1 MQTIRTRLS
10 LNYLLVLAL
19 GMTLAGALAWLAVER
34 LYVNTQRENL
44 LAQAR
49 LIAAALQG
57 AELPTEF
64 VQPYSQT
71 ANALPGIHTR
81 LLSEGGALVVGLPLE
96 NAFTRVPA
104 IEQGVSIPTSELAQ
118 RPEIDSALKGTPA
131 TALRRVLGN
140 QRVLYAAAPIY
151 ADNGGITG
159 VVYIATPLPAAGLP
173 ANIIWQ
179 LIGAIIIAVVL
190 ATFAGSLLARRIARP
205 LEGLARAASAISKG
219 DLKQSVE
226 TESRISEL
234 HSLSNTFNDMAESLR
249 QADEAKKAFIADV
262 THELRTPLT
271 VIKGTIETLEDGA
284 LDDVEGRGPLL
295 ASMQRETDRL
305 IRLVNELL
313 VLTRA
318 DAGSLQ
324 LNLQTLDLAEL
335 AKSRCD
341 VFSGLAARKGID
353 FGVSELAPE
362 TTTASSR
369 IPNILADTD
378 RLSQVIDN
386 LLDNAIRHSPENSTI
401 TVSIKQAN
409 DGMECSVSDQGTGIP
424 AQHLPFI
431 FERFYR
437 VDAARSRNRKDGGT
451 GLGLAIARAL
461 INAHGGRISAQSI
474 EGEGTTI
481 TFWLP
486 VDDVVASVCRE
497 ATP

>member
-1 MQTIRTRLS
+1 
-10 LNYLLVLAL
+10 
-19 GMTLAGALAWLAVER
+19 
-34 LYVNTQRENL
+34 
-44 LAQAR
+44 
-49 LIAAALQG
+49 
-57 AELPTEF
+57 
-64 VQPYSQT
+64 
-71 ANALPGIHTR
+71 
-81 LLSEGGALVVGLPLE
+81 
-96 NAFTRVPA
+96 
-104 IEQGVSIPTSELAQ
+104 
-118 RPEIDSALKGTPA
+118 
-131 TALRRVLGN
+131 
-140 QRVLYAAAPIY
+140 
-151 ADNGGITG
+151 
-159 VVYIATPLPAAGLP
+159 
-173 ANIIWQ
+173 

-205 LEGLARAASAISKG
+205 LEGLARAATAISKG
-219 DLKQSVE
+219 ELKQSVE

-234 HSLSNTFNDMAESLR
+234 HSLSNTFNNMAESLR
-249 QADEAKKAFIADV
+249 QSDEAKKAFIADV

-341 VFSGLAARKGID
+341 VFSGLAVRKGID
-353 FGVSELAPE
+353 FGVRELTRE
-362 TTTASSR
+362 ITTASR
-369 IPNILADTD
+369 RTPNVLADTD

-401 TVSIKQAN
+401 TVSIKQAK
-409 DGMECSVSDQGTGIP
+409 DGVECSVSDQGSGIP
-424 AQHLPFI
+424 SQHLPFI